1 MPRTARKPLDAFVFD
16 AYGTL
21 FDVHSVTTLAETL
34 APGRGAELSRV
45 WRAKQ
50 LEYTWLQSLMAG
62 DGFARED
69 FAQVTAEA
77 LDYAIAALV
86 LPLDDGDKARLAAA
100 YLALDAFPDARDTL
114 AALAPRP
121 RWILSNGTIAGLA
134 PLVRHNRME
143 SLIEGVLSVDAVGVY
158 KPAPQV
164 YALAAERLG
173 LPPAR
178 IGFVSSN
185 GWDAIG
191 AKAYGFTSFWINR
204 TGAPV
209 DRHGPWPDHVL
220 GSLGELVAAAGSP
233 GSVSHAAKGK
243 RTRR

>member
-1 MPRTARKPLDAFVFD
+1 MPKTARKPLDAFVFD

-21 FDVHSVTTLAETL
+21 FDVHSVTTLAEAL
-34 APGRGAELSRV
+34 APGRGAELSRT

-62 DGFARED
+62 DGFVRED

-86 LPLDDGDKARLAAA
+86 LPLDEGDRARLAAA
-100 YLALDAFPDARDTL
+100 YLTLDAFPDAHATL

-121 RWILSNGTIAGLA
+121 RWILSNGTLAGLT
-134 PLVRHNRME
+134 PLVRHNGME
-143 SLIEGVLSVDAVGVY
+143 ALIDGVLSVDAVGVY

-164 YALAAERLG
+164 YALAAQRLA

-185 GWDAIG
+185 CWDAIG

-204 TGAPV
+204 TGAPI

-220 GSLGELVAAAGSP
+220 GALGDLAGSDALP
-233 GSVSHAAKGK
+233 P
-243 RTRR
+243 R

>member
-1 MPRTARKPLDAFVFD
+1 MPKTARKPLDAFVFD

-21 FDVHSVTTLAETL
+21 FDVHSVTTLAEAL
-34 APGRGAELSRV
+34 APGRGAELSRT

-62 DGFARED
+62 DGFVRED

-86 LPLDDGDKARLAAA
+86 LPLDEGDRARLAAA
-100 YLALDAFPDARDTL
+100 YLTLDAFPDAHATL

-121 RWILSNGTIAGLA
+121 RWILSNGTLAGLT
-134 PLVRHNRME
+134 PLVRHNGME
-143 SLIEGVLSVDAVGVY
+143 ALIDGVLSVDAVGVY

-164 YALAAERLG
+164 YALAAQRLA

-185 GWDAIG
+185 CWDAIG

-204 TGAPV
+204 TGAPI

-220 GSLGELVAAAGSP
+220 GSLGDLAGSDALP
-233 GSVSHAAKGK
+233 P
-243 RTRR
+243 R

>member
-1 MPRTARKPLDAFVFD
+1 MPKTARKPLDAFVFD

-21 FDVHSVTTLAETL
+21 FDVHSVTTLAEAL
-34 APGRGAELSRV
+34 APGRGAELSRT

-62 DGFARED
+62 DGFVRED

-86 LPLDDGDKARLAAA
+86 LPLDDGDRARLAAA
-100 YLALDAFPDARDTL
+100 YLTLDAFPDARATL

-121 RWILSNGTIAGLA
+121 RWILSNGTLAGLT
-134 PLVRHNRME
+134 PLVRHNGME
-143 SLIEGVLSVDAVGVY
+143 ALIDGVLSVDAVGVY

-164 YALAAERLG
+164 YALAAQRLA

-185 GWDAIG
+185 CWDAIG
-191 AKAYGFTSFWINR
+191 AKAFGFTSFWINR
-204 TGAPV
+204 AGAPI

-220 GSLGELVAAAGSP
+220 GSLGDLEGSDALP
-233 GSVSHAAKGK
+233 P
-243 RTRR
+243 R

>member
-1 MPRTARKPLDAFVFD
+1 MPKTARKPLDAFVFD

-21 FDVHSVTTLAETL
+21 FDVHSVTTLAEAL
-34 APGRGAELSRV
+34 APGRGAELSRT

-62 DGFARED
+62 DGFVRED

-86 LPLDDGDKARLAAA
+86 LPLDEGDRARLAAA
-100 YLALDAFPDARDTL
+100 YLTLDAFPDAHATL

-121 RWILSNGTIAGLA
+121 RWILSNGTLAGLT
-134 PLVRHNRME
+134 PLVRHNGME
-143 SLIEGVLSVDAVGVY
+143 ALIDGVLSVDAVGVY

-164 YALAAERLG
+164 YALAAQRLA

-185 GWDAIG
+185 CWDAIG

-204 TGAPV
+204 TGAPI

-220 GSLGELVAAAGSP
+220 GSLGDLEGSDALP
-233 GSVSHAAKGK
+233 P
-243 RTRR
+243 R

>member
-1 MPRTARKPLDAFVFD
+1 MPKTSRKTLDAFVFD

-21 FDVHSVTTLAETL
+21 FDVYSVTALAEAL
-34 APGRGAELSRV
+34 APGRGAELTRT

-69 FAQVTAEA
+69 FTQVTAEA
-77 LDYAIAALV
+77 LDYAVAALV
-86 LPLDDGDKARLAAA
+86 LPLDEADRARLAAA
-100 YLALDAFPDARDTL
+100 YLTLDAFPEAHATL

-121 RWILSNGTIAGLA
+121 RWILSNGTAAGLA
-134 PLVRHNRME
+134 PLVRHNGME
-143 SLIEGVLSVDAVGVY
+143 ALVDGVLSVDAVGVY

-185 GWDAIG
+185 CWDAIG
-191 AKAYGFTSFWINR
+191 AKACGFTSFWINR
-204 TGAPV
+204 TGAPI

-220 GSLGELVAAAGSP
+220 GSLGDLGQALG
-233 GSVSHAAKGK
+233 
-243 RTRR
+243 R

>member
-1 MPRTARKPLDAFVFD
+1 MPKTARKPLDAFVFD

-21 FDVHSVTTLAETL
+21 FDVHSVTTLAEAL
-34 APGRGAELSRV
+34 APGRGAELSRT

-62 DGFARED
+62 DGFVRED

-86 LPLDDGDKARLAAA
+86 LPLDDGDRARLAAA
-100 YLALDAFPDARDTL
+100 YLTLDAFPDARATL

-121 RWILSNGTIAGLA
+121 RWILSNGTLAGLT
-134 PLVRHNRME
+134 PLVRHNGME
-143 SLIEGVLSVDAVGVY
+143 ALIDGVLSVDAVGVY

-164 YALAAERLG
+164 YALAAQRLA

-185 GWDAIG
+185 CWDAIG
-191 AKAYGFTSFWINR
+191 AKAFGFTSFWINR
-204 TGAPV
+204 TGAPI

-220 GSLGELVAAAGSP
+220 GSLGDLEGSDALP
-233 GSVSHAAKGK
+233 P
-243 RTRR
+243 R

>member
-1 MPRTARKPLDAFVFD
+1 MPRTTRKPLDAFVFD

-21 FDVHSVTTLAETL
+21 FDVYSVTALAETL
-34 APGRGAELSRV
+34 APGRGAELTRT
-45 WRAKQ
+45 WRTKQ

-69 FAQVTAEA
+69 FTQVTAEA
-77 LDYAIAALV
+77 LDYAVAALV
-86 LPLDDGDKARLAAA
+86 LPLDEADRARLTAA
-100 YLALDAFPDARDTL
+100 YLTLDAFPEAHATL

-121 RWILSNGTIAGLA
+121 RWILSNGTVAGLA
-134 PLVRHNRME
+134 PLVRHNGME
-143 SLIEGVLSVDAVGVY
+143 ALIDGVLSVDAVGVY

-164 YALAAERLG
+164 YALAAQRLG

-185 GWDAIG
+185 CWDAIG

-204 TGAPV
+204 TGAPI
-209 DRHGPWPDHVL
+209 DRHGPWPHHVL
-220 GSLGELVAAAGSP
+220 GSLAELVVA
-233 GSVSHAAKGK
+233 VSG
-243 RTRR
+243 

>member
-1 MPRTARKPLDAFVFD
+1 MPKTARKPLDAFVFD

-21 FDVHSVTTLAETL
+21 FDVHSVTTLAEAL
-34 APGRGAELSRV
+34 APGRGAELSRT

-62 DGFARED
+62 DGFVRED

-86 LPLDDGDKARLAAA
+86 LPLDDGDRARLAAA
-100 YLALDAFPDARDTL
+100 YLTLDAFPDARATL

-121 RWILSNGTIAGLA
+121 RWILSNGTLAGLT
-134 PLVRHNRME
+134 PLVRHNGME
-143 SLIEGVLSVDAVGVY
+143 ALIDGVLSVDAVGVY
-158 KPAPQV
+158 KPTPQV
-164 YALAAERLG
+164 YALAAQRLA

-185 GWDAIG
+185 CWDAIG

-204 TGAPV
+204 TGAPI

-220 GSLGELVAAAGSP
+220 GSLGDLAGSDALP
-233 GSVSHAAKGK
+233 P
-243 RTRR
+243 R

>member
-1 MPRTARKPLDAFVFD
+1 MPRTSRKPLDAFVFD

-21 FDVHSVTTLAETL
+21 FDVYSVTALAEAL
-34 APGRGAELSRV
+34 APGRGAELTRT

-69 FAQVTAEA
+69 FTQVTAEA
-77 LDYAIAALV
+77 LDYAVAALV
-86 LPLDDGDKARLAAA
+86 LPLDEADRARLAAA
-100 YLALDAFPDARDTL
+100 YLTLEAFPEAHATL

-121 RWILSNGTIAGLA
+121 RWILSNGTAAGLA
-134 PLVRHNRME
+134 PLVRHNGME
-143 SLIEGVLSVDAVGVY
+143 ALVDGVLSVDAVGVY

-164 YALAAERLG
+164 YALAAQRLG

-185 GWDAIG
+185 CWDAIG
-191 AKAYGFTSFWINR
+191 AKACGFTSFWINR
-204 TGAPV
+204 TGAPI
-209 DRHGPWPDHVL
+209 DRHGPWPDQVL
-220 GSLGELVAAAGSP
+220 GSLAELGQTL
-233 GSVSHAAKGK
+233 G
-243 RTRR
+243 R